1 MVRTMQTPFRKILL
15 VLLPLL
21 SGPAALFLF
30 SQLGTDMAPIR
41 SVRDQYPVF
50 TDVAVDPDANIV
62 AVTDENLFSLR
73 TYDRDLATNAVAD
86 PRTVI
91 TGNKSRVDFV
101 CGVAIDPRNKEIYT
115 VNNDTA
121 ADMLVFKYDAS
132 GNVPA
137 SRTLKPAP
145 VSTWG
150 VALDLTHDEVA
161 VTIEHIN
168 KVAIYRRLAEGEE
181 KPLRIIQG
189 PDTGLADPHG
199 IFVDA
204 SNNEIFVANHDS
216 YHLAETSQE
225 ESTDVQ
231 GQLAR
236 GIATI
241 SVPQAR
247 LQPRASSGKF
257 VEPAITVFSRTAENN
272 ASPVRVIRGPKTELS
287 LPMKVFVDTVHNEIF
302 VANSGSNSILVFSRT
317 ANGDVSPLRK
327 IEGPA
332 TQLKKPVRLF
342 VDLNNDEVW
351 ATSPEEHAAMVFRR
365 TARGNAAPL
374 RIVRGAPDGTPA
386 PGIGNPGGIAY
397 DPMREQIL
405 VPN

>member
-1 MVRTMQTPFRKILL
+1 
-15 VLLPLL
+15 
-21 SGPAALFLF
+21 
-30 SQLGTDMAPIR
+30 
-41 SVRDQYPVF
+41 VRDRFPVF
-50 TDVAVDPDANIV
+50 ADVAVDPESNIV
-62 AVTDENLFSLR
+62 TVTDENLFSLR
-73 TYDRDLATNAVAD
+73 TYDRDLATNDVAD
-86 PRTVI
+86 PRTVV
-91 TGNKSRVDFV
+91 TGNRTRVDFV
-101 CGVAIDPRNKEIYT
+101 CGVALDPVHKEIYT

-121 ADMLVFKYDAS
+121 ADMLVFKYDAT

-137 SRTLKPAP
+137 SRTLRPAP

-150 VALDLTHDEVA
+150 VAVDLKNDEVG
-161 VTIEHIN
+161 VTVQQVN
-168 KVAIYRRLAEGEE
+168 KVAIFRRLAEGEE

-199 IFVDA
+199 IFIDA
-204 SNNEIFVANHDS
+204 ENNEIVVANHDS

-241 SVPQAR
+241 SVPQAL

-257 VEPAITVFSRTAENN
+257 VEPSITVFSRTAENN
-272 ASPVRVIRGPKTELS
+272 ASPVRHIRGPKTELS
-287 LPMKVFVDTVHNEIF
+287 LPMKVFVDTIHNEIF
-302 VANSGSNSILVFSRT
+302 VANSGSNSILVFTRT

-332 TQLKKPVRLF
+332 TKLKKPVGLF
-342 VDLNNDEVW
+342 VDLKNDEVW

>member
-1 MVRTMQTPFRKILL
+1 MRNRKVLV
-15 VLLPLL
+15 VLLLLL
-21 SGPAALFLF
+21 SGPAVLLVF
-30 SQLGTDMAPIR
+30 SQLSGDLSPLR
-41 SVRDQYPVF
+41 QVRDRFPVF
-50 TDVAVDPDANIV
+50 ADVAVDPESNIV

-73 TYDRDLATNAVAD
+73 TYDRDLVSNDVAD

-91 TGNKSRVDFV
+91 TGNRTRVDFV
-101 CGVAIDPRNKEIYT
+101 CGVALDPVNKEIYT

-121 ADMLVFKYDAS
+121 ADMLVFKYDAN

-137 SRTLKPAP
+137 SRTLRPAP

-150 VALDLTHDEVA
+150 VALDLKNNEVA
-161 VTIEHIN
+161 VTIEQIN
-168 KVAIYRRLAEGEE
+168 KISIYRRLAEGEE
-181 KPLRIIQG
+181 KPLRVIQG

-204 SNNEIFVANHDS
+204 ENNEIFVANHDS
-216 YHLAETSQE
+216 YHQAEASQD

-236 GIATI
+236 GIATL
-241 SVPQAR
+241 SVPQQR
-247 LQPRASSGKF
+247 LQPRSSSGKF
-257 VEPAITVFSRTAENN
+257 VEPSITVHSRTAQSN
-272 ASPVRVIRGPKTELS
+272 ASPVRVIHGPKTELS
-287 LPMKVFVDTVHNEIF
+287 LPMKVFVDTAHNELF

-317 ANGDVSPLRK
+317 ANGDAAPIRK
-327 IEGPA
+327 IEGSA
-332 TQLKKPVRLF
+332 TRLKKPVGLF
-342 VDLNNDEVW
+342 VDVKNDEVW
-351 ATSPEEHAAMVFRR
+351 ATIPEEHSAMVFRR
-365 TARGNAAPL
+365 TAQGNAAPL

>member
-1 MVRTMQTPFRKILL
+1 M
-15 VLLPLL
+15 
-21 SGPAALFLF
+21 
-30 SQLGTDMAPIR
+30 
-41 SVRDQYPVF
+41 RDRFPVF
-50 TDVAVDPDANIV
+50 ADVAVDPESNIV

-73 TYDRDLATNAVAD
+73 TYDRDLVSNDVAD

-91 TGNKSRVDFV
+91 TGNRTRVDFV
-101 CGVAIDPRNKEIYT
+101 CGVALDPVNKEIYT

-121 ADMLVFKYDAS
+121 ADMLVFKYDAN

-137 SRTLKPAP
+137 SRTLRPAP

-150 VALDLTHDEVA
+150 VALDLKNNEVA
-161 VTIEHIN
+161 VTIEQIN
-168 KVAIYRRLAEGEE
+168 KISIYRRLAEGEE
-181 KPLRIIQG
+181 KPLRVIQG

-204 SNNEIFVANHDS
+204 ENNEIFVANHDS
-216 YHLAETSQE
+216 YHQAEASQD

-236 GIATI
+236 GIATL
-241 SVPQAR
+241 SVPQQR
-247 LQPRASSGKF
+247 LQPRSSSGKF
-257 VEPAITVFSRTAENN
+257 VEPSITVHSRTAQSN
-272 ASPVRVIRGPKTELS
+272 ASPVRVIHGPKTELS
-287 LPMKVFVDTVHNEIF
+287 LPMKVFVDTAHNELF

-317 ANGDVSPLRK
+317 ANGDAAPIRK
-327 IEGPA
+327 IEGSA
-332 TQLKKPVRLF
+332 TRLKKPVGLF
-342 VDLNNDEVW
+342 VDVKNDEVW
-351 ATSPEEHAAMVFRR
+351 ATSPEEHSAMVFRR
-365 TARGNAAPL
+365 TAQGNAAPL

>member
-1 MVRTMQTPFRKILL
+1 MPKPLRKIFV

-21 SGPAALFLF
+21 SGPAVLLLF
-30 SQLGTDMAPIR
+30 SQLATDIAPIR

-73 TYDRDLATNAVAD
+73 TYDRDVSSNAVAD
-86 PRTVI
+86 LRTVI

-137 SRTLKPAP
+137 SRSLKAAP

-181 KPLRIIQG
+181 KPLRVIQG
-189 PDTGLADPHG
+189 SDTGLADPHG
-199 IFVDA
+199 IFIDA
-204 SNNEIFVANHDS
+204 PNDEIFVANH
-216 YHLAETSQE
+216 
-225 ESTDVQ
+225 
-231 GQLAR
+231 
-236 GIATI
+236 
-241 SVPQAR
+241 
-247 LQPRASSGKF
+247 
-257 VEPAITVFSRTAENN
+257 
-272 ASPVRVIRGPKTELS
+272 
-287 LPMKVFVDTVHNEIF
+287 
-302 VANSGSNSILVFSRT
+302 
-317 ANGDVSPLRK
+317 
-327 IEGPA
+327 
-332 TQLKKPVRLF
+332 
-342 VDLNNDEVW
+342 
-351 ATSPEEHAAMVFRR
+351 
-365 TARGNAAPL
+365 
-374 RIVRGAPDGTPA
+374 
-386 PGIGNPGGIAY
+386 
-397 DPMREQIL
+397 
-405 VPN
+405 